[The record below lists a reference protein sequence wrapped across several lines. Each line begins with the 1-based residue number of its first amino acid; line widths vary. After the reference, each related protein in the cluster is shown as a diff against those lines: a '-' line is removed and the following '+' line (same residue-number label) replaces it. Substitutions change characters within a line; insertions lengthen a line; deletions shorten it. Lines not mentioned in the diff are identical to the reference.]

1 MTDQQNTD
9 LLPVTSLTEYFMN
22 SIDEAMELNSV
33 DIDEH
38 TAHYV
43 VNLLTLFARSEALY
57 HGADESH
64 HLKPL
69 ALMLSHALDAPSE
82 EERNFSLQRMG
93 DISLFIAGFFA
104 DGLQRSPV
112 DVDYYINMGGGA
124 YHSLSVHIRGTVK
137 GQAFGSVFTELASKF
152 HSIVDVLN
160 EVRDSAQSISDERIL
175 RLYEL
180 WLKTGSQRAAR
191 LLGNLGVQP
200 VQQPWAEYEH

>member
-1 MTDQQNTD
+1 MTDQLNTG

-22 SIDEAMELNSV
+22 SIDEAMEVNNV
-33 DIDEH
+33 VIDEH
-38 TAHYV
+38 TTHYV

-57 HGADESH
+57 DGADEGE

-69 ALMLSHALDAPSE
+69 ALMLSHALDAPSD
-82 EERNFSLQRMG
+82 EERNYGLQRMG

-112 DVDYYINMGGGA
+112 DIDYYINMGGGA

-137 GQAFGSVFTELASKF
+137 GQAFGGVFTELASKF
-152 HSIVDVLN
+152 QSIVDVLN

-200 VQQPWAEYEH
+200 VQQSWADYEH

>member
-1 MTDQQNTD
+1 MTDQLNTD

-22 SIDEAMELNSV
+22 SIDEAMEVNNV

-57 HGADESH
+57 HDADESR

-82 EERNFSLQRMG
+82 DERNFGLQRMG
-93 DISLFIAGFFA
+93 DISLFVAGFFA
-104 DGLQRSPV
+104 DSLQRSPV

-137 GQAFGSVFTELASKF
+137 GQAFGSVFMELASKF
-152 HSIVDVLN
+152 HSIVDLLN

-191 LLGNLGVQP
+191 LLGDLGVQP
-200 VQQPWAEYEH
+200 VQQPWADCEH

>member
-1 MTDQQNTD
+1 MTDQLNTD

-57 HGADESH
+57 HGADESR